1 MGYFASGKHTVDS
14 SKRKLVLIMDE
25 VDGMSAGDR
34 GGVGQLASV
43 CRKTNVCLGNFSDCP
58 SHLLVSDFWQIP
70 IICICNERK
79 LPKMRPFDNVTFDLP
94 FRRPDAAS
102 VRSRVMSIAF
112 REGIKLPPNV
122 IDQLVE
128 GTHSDIRQIINM
140 LSTYSTTQSTMNYDQ
155 SKQLFV
161 ALNFSCLSSSS

>member
-1 MGYFASGKHTVDS
+1 
-14 SKRKLVLIMDE
+14 
-25 VDGMSAGDR
+25 
-34 GGVGQLASV
+34 
-43 CRKTNVCLGNFSDCP
+43 
-58 SHLLVSDFWQIP
+58 
-70 IICICNERK
+70 
-79 LPKMRPFDNVTFDLP
+79 
-94 FRRPDAAS
+94 
-102 VRSRVMSIAF
+102 MSIAY

-161 ALNFSCLSSSS
+161 ISNFPAPNLPS